1 MRTLALFLLI
11 AADFC
16 TPTNGVAQ
24 QSLTLQQLFGDDAIQ
39 LNSRIDGKWLD
50 NGDFYTTVEKSAAPG
65 DGYDIVS
72 YETGSGER
80 AVIVEAEDLLPD
92 GVSKP
97 LEIADYQ
104 WSADRRY
111 LLVFTNA
118 RKFRRTDALG
128 DYWLFDLRTGDLR
141 QLGSQAEPAS
151 LMYAEF
157 SPDGSQVAYV
167 YRHNLFVEKI
177 DENLAKQ
184 LTGDGSERIFNGMG
198 DWANEEEFGIRKGFK
213 WSPDSRR
220 ILYWQFDTEGVG
232 TFYMI
237 RNTDDVYSK
246 PIPLQY
252 PKPGTTNS
260 AVRGGTVSVETG
272 ETVWFELNGDPR
284 QNYISRMSWADSS
297 DEVLIQYENR
307 EQNVNRVLLANVSDG
322 SVRNVFTD
330 RDDAWVEANADPVW
344 LRHGRYFTWLSERD
358 GWRHLYLV
366 SRDGKE
372 VELQSPGDFDIVS
385 VENIDEDG
393 GYVYYIASPDNPTQ
407 RYLFRSPLFG
417 KGGAERL
424 TPAAASGWHSYDV
437 APDSKWTF
445 HTVSSFGSPPV
456 TDVVRLP
463 DHRRAR
469 LLVDNPEMRALLAA
483 TPLGDDGF
491 VGIDIG
497 DGISLDAWM
506 MKPPA
511 FDPSGKY
518 PLLIYVYGEPAGQT
532 VVDRWGGE
540 RYLWHVLLAQQGYIV
555 ASIDNRGTPA
565 PRGRAWRKSIHGQVG
580 ILASADQA
588 AAVKALIAESSYID
602 ADRIGV
608 WGWSGGG
615 AMTLNAM
622 FRYPDLYTT
631 GIAIASPVDQ
641 HLYNSIYQERYM
653 GLPGKNVQGYT
664 QGSPINFAQ
673 NLEGN
678 LLIVHG
684 TGDDNVHYQNL
695 EQLADRLI
703 HYNKPFSMMAYP
715 DRRHGIE
722 QKPNTRLHLFTL
734 MTSYLHRHLPVVED
748 SR

>member
-1 MRTLALFLLI
+1 MRTLALWVLI
-11 AADFC
+11 AAGLIVS
-16 TPTNGVAQ
+16 TLAVAQ
-24 QSLTLQQLFGDDAIQ
+24 QPLTLPQLFGDDAIR
-39 LNSRIDGKWLD
+39 LNERIDSKWLED
-50 NGDFYTTVEKSAAPG
+50 GAFYTTVEKSDETA
-65 DGYDIVS
+65 DGFDIVR

-80 AVIVEAEDLLPD
+80 VVIVEASDLLPD
-92 GVSKP
+92 DASKP

-111 LLVFTNA
+111 LLVFTNTG
-118 RKFRRTDALG
+118 KIRRIDALG
-128 DYWLFDLRTGDLR
+128 DYWLLDIDSGDLR
-141 QLGSQAEPAS
+141 QLGEQADASS

-167 YRHNLFVEKI
+167 YRHNLYVEAV
-177 DENLAKQ
+177 DEPSVSQ
-184 LTGDGSERIFNGMG
+184 LTSDGSEQIVNGMG
-198 DWANEEEFGIRKGFK
+198 DWVNEEEFGIGKGFK

-220 ILYWQFDTEGVG
+220 ILYWQFDTAGVG

-237 RNTDDVYSK
+237 KDTDDVYSK

-260 AVRGGTVSVETG
+260 AVRGGTVSVDTG
-272 ETVWFELNGDPR
+272 DTVWFELEGDPR

-297 DEVLIQYENR
+297 AEVLIQYQNR
-307 EQNVNRVLLANVSDG
+307 EQNVNRVLLADATDG
-322 SVRNVFTD
+322 SVRNIFTD
-330 RDDAWVEANADPVW
+330 RDDAWADANDDPIW
-344 LRHGRYFTWLSERD
+344 LRNGEFFTWLSERD
-358 GWRHLYLV
+358 GWRHLYLI
-366 SRDGKE
+366 SRDGSEIK
-372 VELQSPGDFDIVS
+372 LQSPGDFDIDS
-385 VENIDEDG
+385 VENIDEEG

-417 KGGAERL
+417 DGEAERL
-424 TPAAASGWHSYDV
+424 TPAAAPRWHSYDI
-437 APDSKWTF
+437 APGSKWAF
-445 HTVSSFGSPPV
+445 HTTSSFGEPPV
-456 TDVVRLP
+456 TDVVSLP
-463 DHRRAR
+463 DHQTAR
-469 LLVDNPEMRALLAA
+469 PLVDNPEMRALLQKTGIGNAEF
-483 TPLGDDGF
+483 LK
-491 VGIDIG
+491 VGIG
-497 DGISLDAWM
+497 RGISLDAWM
-506 MKPPA
+506 MKPPS
-511 FDPSGKY
+511 FDPSKKY

-532 VVDRWGGE
+532 AVDRWGGE
-540 RYLWHVLLAQQGYIV
+540 RYLWHVLLTQQGYLV

-565 PRGRAWRKSIHGQVG
+565 PRGRAWRKSIYGQIG

-588 AAVKALIAESSYID
+588 AAVKALIAERSYID

-622 FRYPDLYTT
+622 FRYPGLYST

-653 GLPGKNVQGYT
+653 GLPDVNVQGYQ

-673 NLEGN
+673 NLEGD

-695 EQLADRLI
+695 VQLADRLI
-703 HYNKPFSMMAYP
+703 HYNKQFSMMAYP

-722 QKPNTRLHLFTL
+722 LKQNTRLHLFTM
-734 MTSYLHRHLPVVED
+734 MTDYLREHLPPGD
-748 SR
+748 DRI